1 MPAYFPV
8 LIVTVLA
15 WGAFAF
21 GAVYPW
27 AYTPL
32 FWAAAAVGLLGW
44 IAPGSAEKP
53 RVPWALVAA
62 VAAVMLVAGL
72 QLVPLTQGQ
81 ISTISPAADRFLVR
95 YDLGYAAVKNALNAV
110 PAAGY
115 RHPLS
120 INPSSTL
127 LGLAALTALALLLV
141 GTVRGLGTLSLRAL
155 AAGIVVVGAALA
167 LAGIVQSGLYL
178 HDPQKT
184 GLVYGFWKPIY
195 GTDPFGP
202 FVNRNHFAGWML
214 LALPVAIGYFTG
226 LVERGMRGVKPTL
239 RERVLWFS
247 SLDASRVILVGLAIL
262 VMGLSLVL
270 TFSRSGTSG
279 FLLAVAISAWVVLRR
294 HTHRSRR
301 AVTLAYLALLVVLTV
316 SWVGFDALVR
326 RFADAEDTQL
336 GGRLPIWSDTV
347 KVVRDFP
354 WTGTGLNTYGAS
366 MLLYQEHNLET
377 HNAEAHNDYLQ
388 IAAEGGV
395 LLGIPAA
402 WLLFVLVREI
412 RRRFRE
418 RADDAM
424 GYWLRV
430 GATTGLVAIALQ
442 ETVEFSLQMPGIA
455 ALLVVV
461 AAIAIRPSG
470 VPGSSAVLVG
480 GRFGAASR
488 R

>member
-1 MPAYFPV
+1 MPAYFPI
-8 LIVTVLA
+8 LIVAVLA
-15 WGAFAF
+15 WGVFAF
-21 GAVYPW
+21 GAVYDW

-32 FWAAAAVGLLGW
+32 FWAAAVVGALGW
-44 IAPGSAEKP
+44 IAPGSREKP
-53 RVPWALVAA
+53 RVPWAVVAA
-62 VAAVMLVAGL
+62 VAIVVAAVGL
-72 QLVPLTQGQ
+72 QLFPLTPGQ
-81 ISTISPAADRFLVR
+81 LSKISPAADRFLVR
-95 YDLGYAAVKNALNAV
+95 YDLGYASIKSALNAA
-110 PAAGY
+110 PAPGY

-120 INPSSTL
+120 IDPSGTL
-127 LGLAALTALALLLV
+127 VGLAGLTALALLLV
-141 GTVRGLGTLSLRAL
+141 GTVRGLGARSLRAL
-155 AAGIVVVGAALA
+155 AGGLVTLGAAVA
-167 LAGIVQSGLYL
+167 LVGIVQSGLYL
-178 HDPQKT
+178 HDPHKT
-184 GLVYGFWKPIY
+184 GLVYGFWKPTF

-214 LALPVAIGYFTG
+214 LALPVAIGYFSA
-226 LVERGMRGVKPTL
+226 LVDRGMRGVKPVL

-247 SLDASRVILVGLAIL
+247 SPDASRVVLVGLAIV

-270 TFSRSGTSG
+270 TFSRSGISG
-279 FLLAVAISAWVVLRR
+279 FLLAVGISAWVVVRR
-294 HTHRSRR
+294 HRQRSKR

-402 WLLFVLVREI
+402 WLLFVLIREI

-418 RADDAM
+418 RTDDTM
-424 GYWLRV
+424 EYWLRV
-430 GATTGLVAIALQ
+430 GATTGLAAIALQ

-455 ALLVVV
+455 ALFAVV
-461 AAIAIRPSG
+461 AAIAIL
-470 VPGSSAVLVG
+470 PGRG
-480 GRFGAASR
+480 EAARS
-488 R
+488 